1 MTSQFQYSRNLL
13 LSFMIFFNNCIRSSS
28 FLEILKKAK
37 VTQAFK
43 KVDRSKF
50 STKKLIYLQLNNYM
64 QKKKKKKETRHALLK
79 RTESWKPLPFLY
91 IFLYIFLFKRR

>member
-1 MTSQFQYSRNLL
+1 MNFENEESCKRNKNYSNNKFSIETVSKKDVLN

-28 FLEILKKAK
+28 SLEILKKAK

-43 KVDRSKF
+43 KVDRSKY

-64 QKKKKKKETRHALLK
+64 QKKQKRNTTRI
-79 RTESWKPLPFLY
+79 T
-91 IFLYIFLFKRR
+91 

>member
-13 LSFMIFFNNCIRSSS
+13 LSFMTFFNNCIRSSS
-28 FLEILKKAK
+28 SLEILKKAK

-43 KVDRSKF
+43 KVDRSKY

-64 QKKKKKKETRHALLK
+64 EKKQKRNTTRI
-79 RTESWKPLPFLY
+79 T
-91 IFLYIFLFKRR
+91 